1 MVQPQFYEGM
11 MLTLPGCIWSILLLL
26 HTADCVTHKVITP
39 VHQITAVAG
48 ESVVLP
54 CYVDPSISAEGWT
67 VEWFNL
73 NLSERSIY
81 LYEDG
86 KENCEAQNP
95 SFRTRTALFKEE
107 LKTGN
112 TSLKLVGVRA
122 TDEGTYKCF
131 VRSPTSKWYDDSN
144 ITVSV
149 KAVGSQPVVS
159 IEGHRGAGMGLVCE
173 TRGWYPEPEVVW
185 LDSKGDSLSADPPE
199 MTRDS
204 VGRYTLKLR
213 VTVQK
218 AHRNLFNCRVKQ
230 KYIKRDET
238 ARIHVPD
245 ALFYEDHTW
254 KWILAAVIAVVSVL
268 ASAVVI
274 SILVMRHRNKK
285 TLIEEKG
292 LLTYHQETLSRQLDL
307 VNTRGYQ
314 DYEAVRHHAVD
325 VTLDPDT
332 AHPRLILSA
341 DGKQVSCGVEQQNL
355 PETPK
360 RYDTRLDVL
369 GTQGFSSGRFYYEV
383 QVNKTEWHLGVAK
396 ESCKRKGDF
405 YLRPRHGY
413 WTITLREGGKYL
425 ALTDIHVHLHLSQKP
440 QKVGVFVDYEEG
452 TVSFYNVETKGHIFS
467 FTDCAFTE
475 KLHPFF
481 SPAPPCVSGEN
492 DPLVICPVDN
502 VKPDSAH
509 LSESQAVESDSAHLS
524 ESQAVESD
532 SAHLSESQ
540 AVESDS
546 AHLSESQAVESDSA
560 HLSPL
565 TYESDSA
572 HQLLLDQGQQSE
584 SSEEINESVC
594 LLEQSVSYKV

>member
-1 MVQPQFYEGM
+1 MLSSGM
-11 MLTLPGCIWSILLLL
+11 MLNLPGWFWRILLLL
-26 HTADCVTHKVITP
+26 HTADCGRFEIIAP
-39 VHQITAVAG
+39 NNQIIAEAG
-48 ESVVLP
+48 ETIILP
-54 CYVDPSISAEGWT
+54 CFIKSRISAENMI
-67 VEWFNL
+67 VEWVRHGRFVH
-73 NLSERSIY
+73 RY
-81 LYEDG
+81 
-86 KENCEAQNP
+86 KEGTDDNENQDP
-95 SFRTRTALFKEE
+95 SFRTRTALFRKE
-107 LKTGN
+107 LKTGIV
-112 TSLKLVGVRA
+112 SLKLLRVKG
-122 TDEGTYKCF
+122 TDEGTYNCS
-131 VRSPTSKWYDDSN
+131 VMSPTMNWQDDS
-144 ITVSV
+144 IIKVDV
-149 KAVGSQPVVS
+149 KALGSQPLVS
-159 IEGHRGAGMGLVCE
+159 IEGHRGAGMGLLCE
-173 TRGWYPEPEVVW
+173 TQGWYPEPEVVW

-199 MTRDS
+199 TTRDS
-204 VGRYTLKLR
+204 EGLYTLKLR

-218 AHRNLFNCRVKQ
+218 THTNRFNCRVKQ
-230 KYIKRDET
+230 KYMERDET
-238 ARIHVPD
+238 AWIHVPD
-245 ALFYEDHTW
+245 ALFYQDHTW
-254 KWILAAVIAVVSVL
+254 KWVFAVVFVVSVL
-268 ASAVVI
+268 ASAVAI
-274 SILVMRHRNKK
+274 CILVMRHRNRNTIIKEKDKIIKEK
-285 TLIEEKG
+285 TSIIHEKG

-307 VNTRGYQ
+307 VNTRRYQ
-314 DYEAVRHHAVD
+314 DCEAVRHHAVD

-452 TVSFYNVETKGHIFS
+452 MVSFYNVETKGHIFS

-502 VKPDSAH
+502 VKPVKP
-509 LSESQAVESDSAHLS
+509 ESP
-524 ESQAVESD
+524 
-532 SAHLSESQ
+532 
-540 AVESDS
+540 
-546 AHLSESQAVESDSA
+546 

-572 HQLLLDQGQQSE
+572 HQPLLDQGQQSLLNQGQQSE
-584 SSEEINESVC
+584 SSEEINKSVSF
-594 LLEQSVSYKV
+594 LEQSAIYEV